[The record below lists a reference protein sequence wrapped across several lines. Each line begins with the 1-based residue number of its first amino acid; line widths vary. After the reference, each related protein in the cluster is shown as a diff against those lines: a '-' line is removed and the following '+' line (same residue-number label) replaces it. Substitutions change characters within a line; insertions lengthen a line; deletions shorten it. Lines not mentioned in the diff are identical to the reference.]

1 MIKVSSNF
9 IISSSKTTISRKTW
23 IITTAKTFMLWSMP
37 LLNST
42 WRLVIVTLPIVKE
55 NRRVIPG
62 KLTNSSLLTT
72 TRISKE
78 NCLRFL
84 DSKCHQAPTMR
95 AHQLNSCSR
104 CKLRLREQ
112 PALMAQEI
120 AMEVE
125 RKPAIP
131 RKSWW
136 ICATTSYWA
145 TKRSSRRSSSGSTHT
160 PSTNRNTSSNRS
172 NSFKRAPAQWN
183 KSQRSSGAKTGLQNT
198 WLRQDNR

>member
-1 MIKVSSNF
+1 
-9 IISSSKTTISRKTW
+9 
-23 IITTAKTFMLWSMP
+23 MP

-78 NCLRFL
+78 NCLRFS
-84 DSKCHQAPTMR
+84 DNKCLQAPTMR
-95 AHQLNSCSR
+95 ARLLNSCSR
-104 CKLRLREQ
+104 CKLRLREP

-120 AMEVE
+120 AMVVE

-131 RKSWW
+131 RKS
-136 ICATTSYWA
+136 
-145 TKRSSRRSSSGSTHT
+145 
-160 PSTNRNTSSNRS
+160 
-172 NSFKRAPAQWN
+172 
-183 KSQRSSGAKTGLQNT
+183 
-198 WLRQDNR
+198 